1 MRRTVINEQKEEDI
15 RMAYKK
21 AILSFGGR
29 APFIRKDRLVKKAM
43 GFPAPRFYISYEEAR
58 RVMSRISKGAPVNIK
73 RKEKRRMYQD
83 LFNKFQEQ
91 RKNGK
96 GAPAALLEA
105 INSEAPEFYINKEH
119 FTRIINQ
126 KPCI

>member
-1 MRRTVINEQKEEDI
+1 MRRTSINEQKEEDI
-15 RMAYKK
+15 RWVYKK
-21 AILSFGGR
+21 AILSFGDI
-29 APFIRKDRLVKKAM
+29 APFIRKDKLVKKAM
-43 GFPAPRFYISYEEAR
+43 EFPAPRFYISYEEAR
-58 RVMSRISKGAPVNIK
+58 RILSRMSRGVSVNIK
-73 RKEKRRMYQD
+73 RKEKKSMYQD

-91 RKNGK
+91 RENGK
-96 GAPAALLEA
+96 SVPAALLEA